1 MGDKE
6 IRVPKQKRS
15 IEKKQRIKDAA
26 IKLMSEKGY
35 HSASSN
41 EIAKEAGV
49 SIGTFYSYYKDKKDL
64 YKELVADIYNVVL
77 APMNLSTESGSE
89 KDNVTGPF
97 DNLDNLSIE
106 ETVYLYIE
114 TVFKGHEYETAFQRE
129 ISSLSEQS
137 DEFREIEMVHKKELT
152 EMFTSVLSAY
162 KDELKIKDLKTA
174 SYLILTTVE
183 AAVHDTMFHNGG
195 KNKKAVIREL
205 TAMIVKYLFI
215 PYP

>member
-1 MGDKE
+1 MSEKE

-35 HSASSN
+35 HSTSSN
-41 EIAKEAGV
+41 EIAKEAEV

-64 YKELVADIYNVVL
+64 YKELVADIYNVVIS
-77 APMNLSTESGSE
+77 PMNMG
-89 KDNVTGPF
+89 KDSKTQTGVEASPF
-97 DNLDNLSIE
+97 DNLDKLSIE

-129 ISSLSEQS
+129 IASLSEQS
-137 DEFREIEMVHKKELT
+137 DEFREIEMVHKEGLT
-152 EMFTSVLSAY
+152 QMFTSVLSAY

-205 TAMIVKYLFI
+205 TAMIVGYLFD
-215 PYP
+215 